1 MKLGYFIQRLLCSI
15 ATIKQAQA
23 SKKVALNTDYQLKNL
38 KTLKKD
44 LGLNSSEKNHF
55 IQLSFKSDLF
65 TRELAKGVF
74 THWKSFSK
82 SS

>member
-1 MKLGYFIQRLLCSI
+1 MQRLLCSV

-23 SKKVALNTDYQLKNL
+23 SKKVALNTDYQFKNL
-38 KTLKKD
+38 KTFKKD
-44 LGLNSSEKNHF
+44 LVLNSSKKNQI
-55 IQLSFKSDLF
+55 IQLSFSSDLF
-65 TRELAKGVF
+65 TSELTKGVF